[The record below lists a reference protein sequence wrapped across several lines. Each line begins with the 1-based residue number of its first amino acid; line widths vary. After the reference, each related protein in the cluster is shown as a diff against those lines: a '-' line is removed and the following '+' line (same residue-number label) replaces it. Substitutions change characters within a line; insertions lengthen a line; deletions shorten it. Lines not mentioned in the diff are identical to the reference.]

1 MREARMGDT
10 GAGELL
16 ERKLKQT
23 VNLTLLSFTDYNYF
37 CMLGT

>member
-23 VNLTLLSFTDYNYF
+23 VKLDSSVLYRLQLFVLY
-37 CMLGT
+37 